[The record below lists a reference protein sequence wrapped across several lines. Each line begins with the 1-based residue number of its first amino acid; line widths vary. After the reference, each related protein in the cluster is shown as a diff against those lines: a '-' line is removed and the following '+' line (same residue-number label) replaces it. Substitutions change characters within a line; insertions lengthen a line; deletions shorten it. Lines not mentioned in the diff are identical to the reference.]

1 MTIVFSFAMS
11 GQLQCTFKFIL
22 LDSGIFT
29 QELTL
34 CTSICEGVDRI
45 CTQKLVQEIFLEI
58 SPSLRVFTVHLTTL
72 LWKKQMEAYGII
84 LAGLIITIKHDSI
97 SKFILYIYACLLR
110 AGIMIIWNRQ
120 LFTSLDCQNSMW
132 GIRGF
137 HGMASNSQPRDV
149 TQI

>member
-45 CTQKLVQEIFLEI
+45 CTQKLDQENFLEI
-58 SPSLRVFTVHLTTL
+58 SPSLRVFTAQDFSFVDADLRYNKLSITTPHNL
-72 LWKKQMEAYGII
+72 ALDKVNRSLWNYYG
-84 LAGLIITIKHDSI
+84 
-97 SKFILYIYACLLR
+97 
-110 AGIMIIWNRQ
+110 
-120 LFTSLDCQNSMW
+120 
-132 GIRGF
+132 GF
-137 HGMASNSQPRDV
+137 DYYYKA
-149 TQI
+149 